1 MWLCDEIAELHGNTV
16 DRVKLAS
23 CYASS
28 LDNELSCLFIFI
40 WTCTYLLLELE
51 MTKQRATR
59 HPDLGA
65 L

>member
-1 MWLCDEIAELHGNTV
+1 MWLCDEIAKSHGNTV

-28 LDNELSCLFIFI
+28 LDDELSCLFIFT
-40 WTCTYLLLELE
+40 WTCNYLLLELE
-51 MTKQRATR
+51 MTKQMAT
-59 HPDLGA
+59 HCPDLGA